1 MEFESMET
9 QQNQQNQLNQSQS
22 QKDCIG
28 RTHMAPSEYKY
39 LLKCY
44 VESEFVTLVQN
55 YCNHNFIGNI
65 VTPNGCPYILNGY
78 NKVDDTDIWVINQE
92 KQGYYYLWFKTRS
105 DAKMLYNYVYDIKN
119 SKQNAVKNPIY
130 KFTKNGWQLLNIYS
144 GRKVEDLIGY
154 KSYLDTI
161 NKDLLN
167 YTKYLNFLKE
177 IGEGHRTL
185 NYLLYGPPGTGKTTI
200 IRTLATMHNLPI
212 YIVNPT
218 LMDNVSASAVL
229 NPKVSNSN
237 TSRIVL
243 FEDFDR
249 YLKEGKYSMS
259 EILNELDG
267 IESTEGC
274 IRFFS
279 CNDVKEI
286 YKHDAL
292 INRMSAKF
300 EFYYPTIEDFKNKLN
315 RFLTYWTNIDKEKA
329 NAFINLL
336 NERNIQAEIK
346 LTLRPFAN
354 YIIRYLFDENCLD
367 QMIENINELI

>member
-1 MEFESMET
+1 MEEIN
-9 QQNQQNQLNQSQS
+9 NQELIKST
-22 QKDCIG
+22 IG
-28 RTHMAPSEYKY
+28 RSHMAPSEYTY
-39 LLKCY
+39 VLKCS
-44 VESEFVTLVQN
+44 VQSSEFMVLLEK
-55 YCNHNFIGNI
+55 YCKHDFIGNLEA
-65 VTPNGCPYILNGY
+65 PNGFPYILNGY
-78 NKVDDTDIWVINQE
+78 NKIDHIDVWIVNQE
-92 KQGYYYLWFKTRS
+92 KQGYYYLWFKKKS
-105 DAKMLYNYVYDIKN
+105 DAEYLYNYVYDIKK
-119 SKQNAVKNPIY
+119 SKLNAVKNPIY
-130 KFTKNGWQLLNIYS
+130 KFTKNGWQQLNTYS

-154 KSYLDTI
+154 SSYLDTV
-161 NKDLLN
+161 NKDLAN
-167 YTKYLNFLKE
+167 YAKYLDFLKD

-185 NYLLYGPPGTGKTTI
+185 NYLLFGPPGTGKTTI

-229 NPKVSNSN
+229 NPKTSTVG
-237 TSRIVL
+237 TSRIIL

-279 CNDVKEI
+279 CNDVEEI

-300 EFYYPTIEDFKNKLN
+300 EFHYPTVDDFKNKLN
-315 RFLTYWTNIDKEKA
+315 RFLTYWPNVDEEKVNTFID
-329 NAFINLL
+329 LL
-336 NERNIQAEIK
+336 NERNSKSEIK

-367 QMIENINELI
+367 QMIENINELIK

>member
-1 MEFESMET
+1 MEFEYT
-9 QQNQQNQLNQSQS
+9 QSQS
-22 QKDCIG
+22 QSQSQSQIQSNGIG
-28 RTHMAPSEYKY
+28 RAHMAPSEYKY
-39 LLKCY
+39 LLKSFGG
-44 VESEFVTLVQN
+44 SEFICLLQD
-55 YCNHNFIGNI
+55 YCKHNFIGNI
-65 VTPNGCPYILNGY
+65 QTPNGDPYILNGY

-92 KQGYYYLWFKTRS
+92 KQGYYYLWFKTKS
-105 DAKMLYNYVYDIKN
+105 DAKKLYDYVYDIKK
-119 SKQNAVKNPIY
+119 SKQSAVKNPIY
-130 KFTKNGWQLLNIYS
+130 KFTKNGWQQLNTYS

-154 KSYLDTI
+154 KSYLDTV
-161 NKDLLN
+161 NKDLSN
-167 YTKYLNFLKE
+167 YAKYLNFLKE

-229 NPKVSNSN
+229 NPKVSTN
-237 TSRIVL
+237 TSRIIL

-279 CNDVKEI
+279 CNDVEEI

-300 EFYYPTIEDFKNKLN
+300 EFHYPTIEDFKHKLC
-315 RFLTYWTNIDKEKA
+315 RFLSYWPNVDEEKI
-329 NAFINLL
+329 NTFMNLL
-336 NERNIQAEIK
+336 NERNSKAEIK

-354 YIIRYLFDENCLD
+354 YVIRYLFDENCLD
-367 QMIENINELI
+367 QMIENMDELIK

>member
-1 MEFESMET
+1 MT
-9 QQNQQNQLNQSQS
+9 
-22 QKDCIG
+22 
-28 RTHMAPSEYKY
+28 
-39 LLKCY
+39 
-44 VESEFVTLVQN
+44 
-55 YCNHNFIGNI
+55 
-65 VTPNGCPYILNGY
+65 
-78 NKVDDTDIWVINQE
+78 
-92 KQGYYYLWFKTRS
+92 
-105 DAKMLYNYVYDIKN
+105 
-119 SKQNAVKNPIY
+119 IY
-130 KFTKNGWQLLNIYS
+130 KFTKSGWQILNTFS

-154 KSYLDTI
+154 KSYIDTV
-161 NKDLLN
+161 NKDISN
-167 YTKYLNFLKE
+167 YNKYLNFLKE

-200 IRTLATMHNLPI
+200 IRTLTTMNNLQI

-218 LMDNVSASAVL
+218 LMDNVSASAIL
-229 NPKVSNSN
+229 NPKLHNISTSN
-237 TSRIVL
+237 RIVL

-274 IRFFS
+274 IRFFT
-279 CNDVKEI
+279 CNDVEEI

-300 EFYYPTIEDFKNKLN
+300 EFYYPSIEDFRNKLC
-315 RFLTYWTNIDKEKA
+315 RFLTYWPNVDTEKINI
-329 NAFINLL
+329 FINLL
-336 NERNIQAEIK
+336 NDKNMQSEIK

-367 QMIENINELI
+367 QMIENIDQLIK